1 MLTPFSSVSGT
12 TEHPRFQTFSPD
24 LYVKKFFAP
33 VRPVFDVLARR
44 LRMFVLGW
52 VLFMLVVLAWR
63 LAAAPIRVDAIRP
76 VIVSRLESAL
86 PGTHASIGHLDLV
99 WFGDARAVGFRFQ
112 DLRILDSHHRIVAR
126 AGHMEMAL
134 AADGLL
140 MARIAP
146 ARLTADDFFLAAS
159 VSREGRYDLGYEANG
174 APSETGG
181 LDKFFYD
188 LTGRERLSR
197 PASFVRQASLRNGEV
212 RLIEQ
217 ARDPRHMGVDWTAHV
232 ARVDFTKLHGRL
244 ASHADLSIAP
254 TGAPAATLRAAAEGQ
269 VGLKNMV
276 LSASLSHLDPAYV
289 APSSGVTRLL
299 AGVRAPVSG
308 LARINYTQGRGFENA
323 WLDVSA
329 GAGRLDIGDMHQTFQ
344 EARVRVTYDSASHT
358 ARFTTFRITSPRIDG
373 DLSGRIVI
381 QPHNDKTG
389 ANMVIAYDFSGPRL
403 RGNLADDY
411 APQTLTDAH
420 FRGRYVPRDRRFR
433 IDSGTGLLNGAPL
446 KTQGTLYTD
455 DQGRLGADLTAKI
468 EGRFTKEEV
477 FAFWPQDLAPQTRRM
492 LIERIRQ
499 GDFANADFTLK
510 APPGHFVADG
520 LTNDDLRLDFDFSG
534 LEVAIDPRMHDAEG
548 LSGHGLLL
556 GDSFRMDVTG
566 GRLIK
571 VGLKRGRL
579 SVPSFH
585 DHRTRTLIALDAE
598 GQAAD
603 VIEAIDPL
611 ADGGLTQHGLTAQ
624 RLNGDAAA
632 HVEISFPTLQEITD
646 RNFSVVF
653 DGHIAN
659 AGLKQAALG
668 WDLSGG
674 ELDVK
679 GDLLADRLDIAGPA
693 RVGPFTGDIAYHTQ
707 FQPKTQAVDFKGRFN
722 AAQFGGSPRVPVGIT
737 GHFTITG
744 GAGQGDVDADIFKG
758 HVDWSGGEKDAQG
771 RPDQVTI
778 AGDTLRSGMEAQG
791 LPIFEHLRPQLPTR
805 ITLLRSG
812 DIWSGEIDAEAL
824 SGDIAYIEGERPRLV
839 YKSTITPLAARELG
853 YGALP
858 MFKAPRRLT
867 VNIALD
873 NDSKEALITLDAM
886 KGVLGWKEIPGSDDV
901 LRRFDMTVTPDD
913 WATLGLPTAFFHPKE
928 DVPVTALWR
937 QSERLL
943 QGQVRLMGQS
953 IDFDM
958 PLHPYGEVEN
968 PPPLIADAATPPPHV
983 LQVRG
988 QVTPDMLATLG
999 YTQDPVSV
1007 DGPLGVVFTL
1017 FDQPGQPGA
1026 VLNVDGAQARIGVRR
1041 TDWTKPAGEAAHLA
1055 VSFDAQGDDPLQA
1068 QGLNL
1073 SRIYADGAQI
1083 GIDGRAAFD
1092 PDGNLEF
1099 FDFNR
1104 FYLKDFVDFAASYY
1118 HNAAND
1124 VISVSGQRLDL
1135 RPWLDATPDAQAV
1148 SAQTPPPSGRPTHIV
1163 VDLAHLQMAPDGAF
1177 GALKLDLNWD
1187 GHNGVSGE
1195 GSARTDNGAAMRLSM
1210 QAKKGQAKAGQDKTG
1225 AEADYSLFSLRLD
1238 DLGNAVRTATG
1249 NHNLYGGQA
1258 VLEGAYKDGMADA
1271 WLRGQDIRAKQIPVL
1286 AQLLSV
1292 ATLTGLNDTLAG
1304 DGILF
1309 REFDFPVRYRPHELF
1324 IRDGYL
1330 KGKALGL
1337 NIWGVTD
1344 PDAHTLDFSGTLIP
1358 AYSVNSWFGDVK
1370 RNGLGLVGIRYDLR
1384 GSYKAPQVTINPF
1397 SMVLPGFIRKIGEE
1411 KRKDPVEALDLPDY
1425 SDALKAM
1432 RGKE

>member
-1 MLTPFSSVSGT
+1 
-12 TEHPRFQTFSPD
+12 
-24 LYVKKFFAP
+24 VKKFSAS
-33 VRPVFDVLARR
+33 VRTLFDHLARR
-44 LRMFVLGW
+44 LRMFVLVW
-52 VLFMLVVLAWR
+52 ILVMVVVLAWR
-63 LAAAPIRVDAIRP
+63 LASAPIRVDVIRP
-76 VIVSRLESAL
+76 IIVSRLERTL

-99 WFGDARAVGFRFQ
+99 WFGDARALGFRFE
-112 DLRILDSHHRIVAR
+112 DLRILDSRHRIVAR

-140 MARIAP
+140 LARIAP

-159 VSREGRYDLGYEANG
+159 VSKEGRYDLGYEASG

-181 LDKFFYD
+181 LDKLFYD
-188 LTGRERLSR
+188 VTGRERLGR
-197 PASFVRQASLRNGEV
+197 PASFARQVALRDGEV

-217 ARDPRHMGVDWTAHV
+217 ARDPQHAGVDWTAHV
-232 ARVDFTKLHGRL
+232 ARVDFSKLNGRL
-244 ASHADLSIAP
+244 ASHAELSIAP
-254 TGAPAATLRAAAEGQ
+254 AGAPAATLRAAAEGE
-269 VGLKNMV
+269 VGLKNIV
-276 LSASLSHLDPAYV
+276 LSASLSDLNPAFV
-289 APSSGVTRLL
+289 APSSGVTRFL
-299 AGVRAPVSG
+299 AGVRAPLNG
-308 LARINYTQGRGFENA
+308 QARINFTQGSGFTNA
-323 WLDVSA
+323 WLDVAA
-329 GAGRLDIGDMHQTFQ
+329 GAGRLDIGDVHQRFDN
-344 EARVRVTYDSASHT
+344 ARVKVSYDSHSHT
-358 ARFTTFRITSPRIDG
+358 ARFTTFQIKSPRIDG
-373 DLSGRIVI
+373 DLSGRIYI

-403 RGNLADDY
+403 TGNLADDY
-411 APQTLTDAH
+411 AQQTLTGAH
-420 FRGRYVPRDRRFR
+420 FRGRYVPHDRRFR
-433 IDSGTGLLNGAPL
+433 IDSGEGLLNGAPL
-446 KTQGTLYTD
+446 ETQGTLYTD
-455 DQGRLGADLTAKI
+455 EQGRLGADLTAKI
-468 EGRFTKEEV
+468 KGRFTKEEV
-477 FAFWPQDLAPQTRRM
+477 FAFWPQDLAPQTRDM
-492 LIERIRQ
+492 LIERIRG

-520 LTNDDLRLDFDFSG
+520 LTNDDLRLDFDYHN
-534 LEVAIDPRMHDAEG
+534 LEVFIDPRMHDAEG
-548 LSGHGLLL
+548 LDGHGLLL

-566 GRLIK
+566 GRLLK
-571 VGLKRGRL
+571 VHLTRGKL
-579 SVPSFH
+579 DVPSFH
-585 DHRTRTLIALDAE
+585 DRRTKTLIALDAT

-611 ADGGLTQHGLTAQ
+611 ADGGLTQHGLTKQ
-624 RLNGDAAA
+624 RLNGEAGA
-632 HVEISFPTLQEITD
+632 HVEISFPTLQPITEH
-646 RNFSVVF
+646 NFSVTF
-653 DGHIAN
+653 DGDIHN

-674 ELDVK
+674 DLSVK
-679 GDLLADRLDIAGPA
+679 GDLLADRLDISGPA
-693 RVGPFTGDIAYHTQ
+693 QVGPFTGNVAYHTQ
-707 FQPKTQAVDFKGRFN
+707 FTPKTQGVDFKGRFN

-744 GAGQGDVDADIFKG
+744 GAGEGDVDADIFKG

-791 LPIFEHLRPQLPTR
+791 LPIFEHLKPQLPTR

-812 DIWSGEIDAEAL
+812 DIWSGEIEAEAL

-839 YKSTITPLAARELG
+839 YKSTITPQEARELG

-867 VNIALD
+867 VNVALD
-873 NDSKEALITLDAM
+873 SDSKEALITLDKM
-886 KGVLGWKEIPGSDDV
+886 KGVLGWKEVPGSDDV

-913 WATLGLPTAFFHPKE
+913 WATFGLPTAFFHPKASI
-928 DVPVTALWR
+928 PVTALWR

-943 QGQVRLMGQS
+943 QGQVKLLGHS

-968 PPPLIADAATPPPHV
+968 PPPLQPDDKTPPPHV

-988 QVTPDMLATLG
+988 QVTPDMLSTLG
-999 YTQDPVSV
+999 YTQDPVRI

-1026 VLNVDGAQARIGVRR
+1026 VLNVDGAQAQLGVSR
-1041 TDWTKPAGEAAHLA
+1041 TDWMKPAGEAAQLA
-1055 VSFDAQGDDPLQA
+1055 VSFDAQGDDPLKP

-1073 SRIYADGAQI
+1073 SRIYAEGAQI

-1092 PDGNLEF
+1092 AGGNLQF

-1135 RPWLDATPDAQAV
+1135 RPWLEAGADDQASTPSQA
-1148 SAQTPPPSGRPTHIV
+1148 AAPQTPPPAGRPTHV
-1163 VDLAHLQMAPDGAF
+1163 VVNLAHLQMSPDSAF
-1177 GALKLDLNWD
+1177 GALKVDLSWD

-1195 GSARTDNGAAMRLSM
+1195 GSALSDHGALMRLSM
-1210 QAKKGQAKAGQDKTG
+1210 QAKDN
-1225 AEADYSLFSLRLD
+1225 YSLFSLRMD
-1238 DLGNAVRTATG
+1238 DLGDAVRTATG
-1249 NHNLYGGQA
+1249 NHNLYGGKA

-1271 WLRGQDIRAKQIPVL
+1271 WLRGEDVRAKQIPVL

-1344 PDAHTLDFSGTLIP
+1344 PDAHTMTFSGTLIP

-1384 GSYKAPQVTINPF
+1384 GTYKAPQVTINPF
-1397 SMVLPGFIRKIGEE
+1397 SMILPGFIRKIGEE